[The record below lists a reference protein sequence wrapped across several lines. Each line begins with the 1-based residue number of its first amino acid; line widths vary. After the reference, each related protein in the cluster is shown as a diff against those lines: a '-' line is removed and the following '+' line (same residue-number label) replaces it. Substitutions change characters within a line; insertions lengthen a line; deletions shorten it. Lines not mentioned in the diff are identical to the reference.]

1 MRRSA
6 ALLAVAAALVPASAA
21 LGMDMSMD
29 MGDGAPPA
37 ASIGISFAA
46 FATPHV
52 DVVAGETVRW
62 SNDSTRAH
70 DIVAADGSFDSG
82 RVTVGMTYTHRF
94 AVAGAVPYYCSL
106 HPFMTGEVDVHDV
119 VLDAP
124 GQRGGSGK
132 PYVLSG
138 RVAAGIT
145 SSVTIEG
152 DDGGGFS
159 PVTTAAVGTDGTFR
173 TTVVPRTT
181 TRYRAQAGGDTSPA
195 VQLLVLDHTLAVA
208 TVGRHGGT
216 TVVSVRVTP
225 AAPGQ
230 TVVLQERLH
239 ERFGWWPVS
248 TVKLDAHSAAR
259 FVVGRRSKVPAR
271 VLLTLRDGA
280 TELARSATVHV
291 GLAHR
296 RHA

>member
-1 MRRSA
+1 MRRVALIA
-6 ALLAVAAALVPASAA
+6 AAAALVPASAA
-21 LGMDMSMD
+21 GMDMHMD
-29 MGDGAPPA
+29 MDDGAPPA
-37 ASIGISFAA
+37 AAVGISFAA

-82 RVTVGMTYTHRF
+82 RVTVGLTYSHRF
-94 AVAGAVPYYCSL
+94 TAAGAVPYYCSL

-124 GQRGGSGK
+124 GQRAGSGK

-138 RVAAGIT
+138 RAAVGAT
-145 SSVTIEG
+145 GSVTIEG
-152 DDGGGFS
+152 DDGGGFA
-159 PVTTAAVGTDGTFR
+159 PVATAALNADGTFR

-181 TRYRAQAGGDTSPA
+181 TRYRAQVEDDTSPA
-195 VQLLVLDHTLAVA
+195 VQLLVLDHAVTVAVA
-208 TVGRHGGT
+208 RRHGGVT
-216 TVVSVRVTP
+216 AVGVRVTP

-248 TVKLDAHSAAR
+248 TVELDAHSAAR
-259 FVVGRRSKVPAR
+259 FVVPRRGAVPTR

-280 TELARSATVHV
+280 TELARSRTIHV
-291 GLAHR
+291 GDH
-296 RHA
+296 HH